1 MSDYKDD
8 NQEVLKNLMSADDK
22 QQSDFR
28 PSPALI
34 EKFVIRLPNRL
45 RKKIKHLSQQNRRSM
60 NSEIIMVLEQHIH
73 QHLMDHTDL
82 AETTA
87 ISGERDNVEREAQG
101 LEKPT
106 QSELT
111 KRLENLPE
119 EKKQALLELLG

>member
-8 NQEVLKNLMSADDK
+8 NQEVLKNLISGDDK

-34 EKFVIRLPNRL
+34 EKFVIRLPKGL
-45 RKKIKHLSQQNRRSM
+45 RKKIKHLSEQNRRSM
-60 NSEIIMVLEQHIH
+60 NSEIIMVLEQHIQ
-73 QHLMDHTDL
+73 QHLMDNTYL
-82 AETTA
+82 AETSA
-87 ISGERDNVEREAQG
+87 ASGRGDNAGREARG

-111 KRLENLPE
+111 KRLENLPGE
-119 EKKQALLELLG
+119 RNRPCWSS